1 MFTEEKH
8 KANEEEKRDV
18 FIMLQRR
25 VWPESEAFNDKDL
38 GPIPSKW
45 KGHCQSS
52 ADFDPAKACNRK
64 LIGAKYFLKGLE
76 AEVGRPII
84 KDPSFLQNEFASPRD
99 ENSHGTHTSSTA
111 GGSFAPNAS
120 YHGLAYGTVRGGA
133 PKARIAMYKVCWN
146 WPTSGGCDFADIIK
160 AIDEAI
166 HDGVDILSLSL
177 GTNTPQYADV
187 DMRSV
192 GFPTFHAVMNGI
204 TVVCSGG
211 NDGPIPQ
218 TVEDTSPWLIT
229 VAASTIDRS
238 FPTLITLGNNRTFAG
253 QSLYTGKETGFIS
266 IVHPENTDFE
276 DSRYCETLNTNDT
289 WAAGKVVLCFLV
301 KGHETE
307 LGTAQLVVQAVGGLG
322 LIVAKNPTSALDYY
336 ASDFPGI
343 EVSSDIGAQLLD
355 YIRYSRNPQVK
366 LSPTRTHVEKPVSTH
381 IASFSSRGPNSV
393 APAIL
398 KPDIT
403 APGVNILAAVPP
415 GETPYRFNSGTSMA
429 APHISGIVALLKSLH
444 PHWSPAAIKSALV
457 TTAWQ
462 KDPHSGEPIIAE
474 ENTDKIADPFDFG
487 GGLVNANGAKDPGLV
502 YDMES
507 SDYVLYY
514 LCPMGYNTSAI
525 NSIINGC
532 VACPIKMPS
541 ILDLN
546 LPSITLP
553 SLKKTVTV
561 SRTVTNVGSVSSKY
575 RAIIEPP
582 LGITIKV
589 KPETL
594 IFNSST
600 KKVSFTLTISTTH
613 KYTTGYYFGS
623 LTWTDRVHRRPN
635 PLTCAMGDHNTR
647 MQELRKE
654 VDKLKGSMEGIV
666 HSMAEMQIA
675 MDEKVA
681 RAVDEIKKLFT
692 GNGVQHRNGMPGN
705 GEQWGHGI
713 PVDLMGNSEKPRS
726 TAQEGHKNGGY
737 QLPTRGY
744 QSNSPNLMVRGYGI
758 GFTKLFD
765 DPMEDFKDLKQ
776 TGTVQE
782 YIDLFDELLT
792 RVELSKDYVVSC
804 FIRGLKPKIGLPVK
818 ILGPRTLA
826 KAMSLAKIQ
835 EQTLMV
841 QRQAFSSDTSEIA
854 ALTLDGIIQRLGKVI
869 LSIGLGK
876 ANIVLCLKTVDLEVS
891 DSLGGHR
898 TKVIFGNMSSIT
910 GDYCDYDMGDYD
922 CSDGFYGYEV
932 EGDYGGYEN
941 SHDQNL
947 GRFEGLG
954 FRGKNEGNDVPSAY
968 GEFGDDVG
976 PLMVLMMKLGY
987 SRGFPMRTRGQASPK
1002 PMGTRVPYNVDP
1014 RMNVHSGKV
1023 TIWGIPGC
1031 LMVLNDRYYGN
1042 CILPSMVDYLGLFRV
1057 PLLIPY
1063 YLGEFKVTER
1073 VKVVFSQFDYYE
1085 EVWCNVFSLNYG
1097 HMSLDA
1103 DWFARHQV
1111 LNVQNWPNVVRDQW
1125 ENRLITYLLSK
1136 PQREMLTYFNPIYD
1150 ERQKIERSK
1159 RVQGGNSKVEKGEDM
1174 WSEVRGLP
1182 PNRANIGYLS
1192 ISKDICVGTNM
1203 ASEGEQ
1209 CQKEVAVQACGRP
1222 SPQEKESTQDLKG
1235 KIANSYTLLHVN
1247 DNCVTSNPLNVSSS
1261 LLIYE
1266 FNNSLPLVDDVHIMS
1281 LDTLV
1286 DPIDDE
1292 IDSSCK
1298 INLCPPSVE
1307 AYMLNGS
1314 TSSWVIGV
1322 DQLVCENYPPLEY
1335 VCDVLN
1341 RTQVSEV
1348 FENVG
1353 QQSGS
1358 EPEISSWGNLV
1369 FGASSK
1375 LDINHLEHEELVC
1388 SKSVREVDHTLFRC
1402 NVLFEDDLNTSNKA
1416 SGENDGMACL
1426 GSYSL
1431 YANPLWCDNIPLKDR
1446 NLFLEDESTLRS
1458 KECVVVEATSSFTLC
1473 DFIVE
1478 STHGYYWETSRE
1490 YTYEGTLVEVDLSD
1504 TFLYSLFAL
1513 DNMYAIIEST
1523 DSRSNPFQE
1532 REDVTSEMAVLAFD
1546 GIIQSHY
1553 VKNQDLVPWRKR
1565 DHTWLGKVIL
1575 SIGLGKANI
1584 VLCLKTVDLEGLETN
1599 NEREILP
1606 HVLVYAMNGIHD
1618 FRTMRVTASIKA
1630 KAIHVLI
1637 DTGSTYNFLD
1647 YNIARKFGRLL
1658 TVISPFGVS
1667 VADG

>member
-1 MFTEEKH
+1 MSINPLLLYKLAFTSLLLLFNLSNILGIYANVENKVHIVYMGKGQHDDAELTTSTHHQILTSVLGSPEAAKDSIIYSYKH
-8 KANEEEKRDV
+8 GFSGFAAKLTKSQAKKIAELPDVVHVIPNHLYKLHTTRSWDYLGLSTSSPPTNLLQEANMGDGIIIGV
-18 FIMLQRR
+18 LDSG

-623 LTWTDRVHRRPN
+623 LTWTDRVHRVR
-635 PLTCAMGDHNTR
+635 
-647 MQELRKE
+647 
-654 VDKLKGSMEGIV
+654 
-666 HSMAEMQIA
+666 
-675 MDEKVA
+675 
-681 RAVDEIKKLFT
+681 
-692 GNGVQHRNGMPGN
+692 
-705 GEQWGHGI
+705 I
-713 PVDLMGNSEKPRS
+713 PIS
-726 TAQEGHKNGGY
+726 
-737 QLPTRGY
+737 
-744 QSNSPNLMVRGYGI
+744 VR
-758 GFTKLFD
+758 T
-765 DPMEDFKDLKQ
+765 
-776 TGTVQE
+776 
-782 YIDLFDELLT
+782 
-792 RVELSKDYVVSC
+792 
-804 FIRGLKPKIGLPVK
+804 
-818 ILGPRTLA
+818 
-826 KAMSLAKIQ
+826 
-835 EQTLMV
+835 
-841 QRQAFSSDTSEIA
+841 
-854 ALTLDGIIQRLGKVI
+854 
-869 LSIGLGK
+869 
-876 ANIVLCLKTVDLEVS
+876 
-891 DSLGGHR
+891 
-898 TKVIFGNMSSIT
+898 
-910 GDYCDYDMGDYD
+910 
-922 CSDGFYGYEV
+922 
-932 EGDYGGYEN
+932 
-941 SHDQNL
+941 
-947 GRFEGLG
+947 
-954 FRGKNEGNDVPSAY
+954 
-968 GEFGDDVG
+968 EF
-976 PLMVLMMKLGY
+976 L
-987 SRGFPMRTRGQASPK
+987 
-1002 PMGTRVPYNVDP
+1002 
-1014 RMNVHSGKV
+1014 
-1023 TIWGIPGC
+1023 
-1031 LMVLNDRYYGN
+1031 
-1042 CILPSMVDYLGLFRV
+1042 
-1057 PLLIPY
+1057 
-1063 YLGEFKVTER
+1063 
-1073 VKVVFSQFDYYE
+1073 
-1085 EVWCNVFSLNYG
+1085 
-1097 HMSLDA
+1097 
-1103 DWFARHQV
+1103 
-1111 LNVQNWPNVVRDQW
+1111 
-1125 ENRLITYLLSK
+1125 
-1136 PQREMLTYFNPIYD
+1136 
-1150 ERQKIERSK
+1150 
-1159 RVQGGNSKVEKGEDM
+1159 
-1174 WSEVRGLP
+1174 
-1182 PNRANIGYLS
+1182 
-1192 ISKDICVGTNM
+1192 
-1203 ASEGEQ
+1203 
-1209 CQKEVAVQACGRP
+1209 
-1222 SPQEKESTQDLKG
+1222 
-1235 KIANSYTLLHVN
+1235 
-1247 DNCVTSNPLNVSSS
+1247 
-1261 LLIYE
+1261 
-1266 FNNSLPLVDDVHIMS
+1266 
-1281 LDTLV
+1281 
-1286 DPIDDE
+1286 
-1292 IDSSCK
+1292 
-1298 INLCPPSVE
+1298 
-1307 AYMLNGS
+1307 
-1314 TSSWVIGV
+1314 
-1322 DQLVCENYPPLEY
+1322 
-1335 VCDVLN
+1335 
-1341 RTQVSEV
+1341 
-1348 FENVG
+1348 
-1353 QQSGS
+1353 
-1358 EPEISSWGNLV
+1358 
-1369 FGASSK
+1369 
-1375 LDINHLEHEELVC
+1375 ELV
-1388 SKSVREVDHTLFRC
+1388 
-1402 NVLFEDDLNTSNKA
+1402 
-1416 SGENDGMACL
+1416 G
-1426 GSYSL
+1426 
-1431 YANPLWCDNIPLKDR
+1431 
-1446 NLFLEDESTLRS
+1446 
-1458 KECVVVEATSSFTLC
+1458 
-1473 DFIVE
+1473 
-1478 STHGYYWETSRE
+1478 
-1490 YTYEGTLVEVDLSD
+1490 
-1504 TFLYSLFAL
+1504 
-1513 DNMYAIIEST
+1513 
-1523 DSRSNPFQE
+1523 
-1532 REDVTSEMAVLAFD
+1532 
-1546 GIIQSHY
+1546 
-1553 VKNQDLVPWRKR
+1553 
-1565 DHTWLGKVIL
+1565 
-1575 SIGLGKANI
+1575 
-1584 VLCLKTVDLEGLETN
+1584 
-1599 NEREILP
+1599 
-1606 HVLVYAMNGIHD
+1606 
-1618 FRTMRVTASIKA
+1618 
-1630 KAIHVLI
+1630 
-1637 DTGSTYNFLD
+1637 
-1647 YNIARKFGRLL
+1647 
-1658 TVISPFGVS
+1658 
-1667 VADG
+1667 

>member
-204 TVVCSGG
+204 TVVCYGG

-229 VAASTIDRS
+229 LAASTIDRS

-253 QSLYTGKETGFIS
+253 QSLYIGKETGFIS

-398 KPDIT
+398 KPDIA

-666 HSMAEMQIA
+666 QSMAEMQIA

-758 GFTKLFD
+758 GFTR
-765 DPMEDFKDLKQ
+765 P
-776 TGTVQE
+776 
-782 YIDLFDELLT
+782 
-792 RVELSKDYVVSC
+792 
-804 FIRGLKPKIGLPVK
+804 
-818 ILGPRTLA
+818 
-826 KAMSLAKIQ
+826 
-835 EQTLMV
+835 
-841 QRQAFSSDTSEIA
+841 
-854 ALTLDGIIQRLGKVI
+854 GKVI

-954 FRGKNEGNDVPSAY
+954 FRGKMRGMMCLV
-968 GEFGDDVG
+968 
-976 PLMVLMMKLGY
+976 LMVNLEMIY

-1002 PMGTRVPYNVDP
+1002 PMGTRAPYNVDP
-1014 RMNVHSGKV
+1014 RMNIHSEKV

-1042 CILPSMVDYLGLFRV
+1042 CILPSMVDYLGLFRE
-1057 PLLIPY
+1057 P
-1063 YLGEFKVTER
+1063 FTER

-1085 EVWCNVFSLNYG
+1085 EV
-1097 HMSLDA
+1097 
-1103 DWFARHQV
+1103 
-1111 LNVQNWPNVVRDQW
+1111 
-1125 ENRLITYLLSK
+1125 
-1136 PQREMLTYFNPIYD
+1136 
-1150 ERQKIERSK
+1150 
-1159 RVQGGNSKVEKGEDM
+1159 
-1174 WSEVRGLP
+1174 
-1182 PNRANIGYLS
+1182 
-1192 ISKDICVGTNM
+1192 
-1203 ASEGEQ
+1203 
-1209 CQKEVAVQACGRP
+1209 
-1222 SPQEKESTQDLKG
+1222 
-1235 KIANSYTLLHVN
+1235 
-1247 DNCVTSNPLNVSSS
+1247 
-1261 LLIYE
+1261 
-1266 FNNSLPLVDDVHIMS
+1266 
-1281 LDTLV
+1281 
-1286 DPIDDE
+1286 
-1292 IDSSCK
+1292 
-1298 INLCPPSVE
+1298 
-1307 AYMLNGS
+1307 
-1314 TSSWVIGV
+1314 
-1322 DQLVCENYPPLEY
+1322 
-1335 VCDVLN
+1335 
-1341 RTQVSEV
+1341 
-1348 FENVG
+1348 
-1353 QQSGS
+1353 
-1358 EPEISSWGNLV
+1358 
-1369 FGASSK
+1369 
-1375 LDINHLEHEELVC
+1375 
-1388 SKSVREVDHTLFRC
+1388 
-1402 NVLFEDDLNTSNKA
+1402 
-1416 SGENDGMACL
+1416 
-1426 GSYSL
+1426 
-1431 YANPLWCDNIPLKDR
+1431 
-1446 NLFLEDESTLRS
+1446 
-1458 KECVVVEATSSFTLC
+1458 
-1473 DFIVE
+1473 
-1478 STHGYYWETSRE
+1478 
-1490 YTYEGTLVEVDLSD
+1490 
-1504 TFLYSLFAL
+1504 
-1513 DNMYAIIEST
+1513 
-1523 DSRSNPFQE
+1523 
-1532 REDVTSEMAVLAFD
+1532 
-1546 GIIQSHY
+1546 
-1553 VKNQDLVPWRKR
+1553 
-1565 DHTWLGKVIL
+1565 
-1575 SIGLGKANI
+1575 
-1584 VLCLKTVDLEGLETN
+1584 
-1599 NEREILP
+1599 
-1606 HVLVYAMNGIHD
+1606 
-1618 FRTMRVTASIKA
+1618 
-1630 KAIHVLI
+1630 
-1637 DTGSTYNFLD
+1637 
-1647 YNIARKFGRLL
+1647 
-1658 TVISPFGVS
+1658 
-1667 VADG
+1667 